1 MYPDYR
7 KVVFPYKNLDGT
19 MTWVVEF
26 PDLPGC
32 SAVGDTEADALAE
45 AKTARD
51 LWLDVYFEAHQ
62 SYTYPK
68 ERTSLYSGK
77 VLLRLPKTLHKSLAE
92 QADDEGVS
100 LNTLMITYLAQN
112 CGQRS
117 SNRKDDGDANEK
129 SCNDQ
134 G

>member
-7 KVVFPYKNLDGT
+7 KVVFPYKNLDGS

-26 PDLPGC
+26 PDLPDC
-32 SAVGDTEADALAE
+32 TAVGDTEDEALTE
-45 AKTARD
+45 AKVARD
-51 LWLDVYFEAHQ
+51 LWLDVYFESHQ
-62 SYTYPK
+62 SYPIPK
-68 ERTSLYSGK
+68 EIANQYSGK

-100 LNTLMITYLAQN
+100 LNTLMITYLAQY
-112 CGQRS
+112 CGERI
-117 SNRKDDGDANEK
+117 SNRKDDGDKGEK
-129 SCNDQ
+129 SNNDI

>member
-19 MTWVVEF
+19 VTWVVEF

-32 SAVGDTEADALAE
+32 SAVGDTEADALTE

-51 LWLDVYFEAHQ
+51 LWLDGYFEAHQ
-62 SYTYPK
+62 SYPIPK
-68 ERTSLYSGK
+68 ERTRSYSGK
-77 VLLRLPKTLHKSLAE
+77 VLLRLPKALHKSLAE

-112 CGQRS
+112 CGQRI
-117 SNRKDDGDANEK
+117 SNRKDDGDAGEK
-129 SCNDQ
+129 SCNDK